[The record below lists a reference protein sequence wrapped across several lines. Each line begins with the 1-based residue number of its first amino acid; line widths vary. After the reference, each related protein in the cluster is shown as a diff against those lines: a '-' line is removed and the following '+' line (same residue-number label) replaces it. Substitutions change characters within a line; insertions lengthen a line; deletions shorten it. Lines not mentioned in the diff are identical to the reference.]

1 MTFKKQL
8 LGSAV
13 VTLAGALALTAS
25 VAASSPKPQSE
36 VQVEPSAPAAPVTPA
51 APGEPG
57 TPAPAPRAYAMAW
70 SSDEKGSSYLGVDI
84 RDITSDRVSALK
96 LKDEHGVEIVMVDQ
110 DAPAGKAGLK
120 EHDVVLEFNG
130 ARVES
135 EESLRRMIRET
146 PAGRNVT
153 LGISR
158 DGQPQAITVTLGSRK
173 DLKWKMAMPRMAP
186 MTPMPPM
193 PPMESFD
200 IEVPAISIRSYSMV
214 TGVVLEG
221 LTPQLRE
228 FFGVKG
234 DNGVLVRSV
243 EKGSAAE
250 AAGFK
255 AGDVIVKAAGESIG
269 ERSDWSRVIRAKT
282 GKIAVVVVREKKE
295 TTLNLDVP
303 QRRKPKDDSFLWKTD
318 NDWENALELWDESD
332 HDFDF
337 EIEGGP
343 DDHDMVQMNR
353 MKHIENALQRVAPR
367 VQAATALAQE
377 KAAKALA
384 CANENI
390 AYQLRGAQEKIA
402 RAMAA
407 NQERMERNMVRSR
420 EQMERGAVRMREQM
434 ERNRGQLEREM
445 QRVREI
451 SRYDRM
457 I

>member
-1 MTFKKQL
+1 MNFKKQL

-36 VQVEPSAPAAPVTPA
+36 AQVEPSAPAAPATPA

-70 SSDEKGSSYLGVDI
+70 SGDEKGSSYLGVDI
-84 RDITSDRVSALK
+84 RDITSERVSALK

-146 PAGRNVT
+146 PAGRNVS

-158 DGQPQAITVTLGSRK
+158 DGQPQTINVVLGSRK
-173 DLKWKMAMPRMAP
+173 NLKWKMAMPRIA
-186 MTPMPPM
+186 PMPPM

-200 IEVPAISIRSYSMV
+200 IEMPAISIRSYSMV

-250 AAGFK
+250 SAGFK

-269 ERSDWSRVIRAKT
+269 ERSDWSRIIRAKT

-303 QRRKPKDDSFLWKTD
+303 QRRKSKDNSFLWQVEGD
-318 NDWENALELWDESD
+318 SENAMELLDD
-332 HDFDF
+332 GDLDLDLM
-337 EIEGGP
+337 IEDGP
-343 DDHDMVQMNR
+343 GDHDMVQIDHMR
-353 MKHIENALQRVAPR
+353 RLENALQRVAPR
-367 VQAATALAQE
+367 VQAAAARAQE
-377 KAAKALA
+377 KAAYK
-384 CANENI
+384 
-390 AYQLRGAQEKIA
+390 LRGAQDKIA
-402 RAMAA
+402 RELAA
-407 NQERMERNMVRSR
+407 NQERMERDMVRSR
-420 EQMERGAVRMREQM
+420 EQLERGATKMREQM
-434 ERNRGQLEREM
+434 ERNRGQIEREL